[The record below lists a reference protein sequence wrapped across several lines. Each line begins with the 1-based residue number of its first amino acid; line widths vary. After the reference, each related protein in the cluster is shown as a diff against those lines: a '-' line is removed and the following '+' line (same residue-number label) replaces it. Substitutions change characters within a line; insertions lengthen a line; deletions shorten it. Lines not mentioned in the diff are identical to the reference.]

1 MGNRPSG
8 STARSR
14 ALWKGINWRT
24 TEGLKANAPTLE
36 SCITDRWTKQAEN
49 VVSFDSVVIAKRYIG
64 PVARK

>member
-1 MGNRPSG
+1 MGNRSSG

-14 ALWKGINWRT
+14 ALERHQLAHHRRPQGQR
-24 TEGLKANAPTLE
+24 PTLE